1 MSEPRVRVDK
11 WLWAARFFKTR
22 SQATTA
28 VNGGK
33 VHINDHRAK
42 PAHGIKV
49 GDRLKITKGEQVFE
63 VVVTGLSE
71 QRGPASVAQSLYE
84 ETAESQRAREQDAM
98 QRKAARMS
106 IPRPAH
112 RPDKRDR
119 RRLRRFK
126 HGE

>member
-1 MSEPRVRVDK
+1 MSEPRTRIDK

-33 VHINDHRAK
+33 VHVNDTRAK
-42 PAHGIKV
+42 AAHGLKV

-63 VVVTGLSE
+63 IDVVALSE
-71 QRGPASVAQSLYE
+71 QRGPASVAQQLYTETDASL
-84 ETAESQRAREQDAM
+84 QARERASL
-98 QRKAARMS
+98 QRRAARVSM
-106 IPRPAH
+106 PRPAH
-112 RPDKRDR
+112 RPDKRAR
-119 RRLRRFK
+119 RKLRRFK

>member
-49 GDRLKITKGEQVFE
+49 GDRLRITKGEQVFE
-63 VVVTGLSE
+63 IDVTELSD
-71 QRGPASVAQSLYE
+71 QRGPATVAQTLYI
-84 ETAESQRAREQDAM
+84 ETAESKQAREQEAM
-98 QRKAARMS
+98 QRRAARMS
-106 IPRPAH
+106 IPRPTH